1 MIKVGV
7 VDDQAMVR
15 MGIAQLVALSDSHN
29 VVFQAENGEQALEY
43 LSADPVDVIISD
55 LQMPVMDGLRLIE
68 TLRER
73 GIATPVLVLT
83 TFNDS
88 DLVVRAMRAG
98 ANGFL
103 LKDVDLE
110 HLNHALETVAQGGFL
125 FEPQVLAGNKEA
137 FALYRSEPVPSDIND
152 SEKQVLRLIAAGFN
166 NKDIAGFVHLAEGTI
181 KNTVSRILEKT
192 HSRDR
197 TQAVVKA
204 MAWKII

>member
-1 MIKVGV
+1 MIKIGI

-15 MGIAQLVALSDSHN
+15 MGIAQLVSLSNNHT
-29 VVFQAENGEQALEY
+29 VVFEAENGKQALHH
-43 LSADPVDVIISD
+43 LANAPIDLLISD
-55 LQMPVMDGLRLIE
+55 VQMPVMDGIQLIQI
-68 TLRER
+68 LHER
-73 GIATPVLVLT
+73 AITIPVLVLT

-88 DLVVRAMRAG
+88 DLVMRAMRAG

-110 HLNHALETVAQGGFL
+110 HLNQAIETVAEGGFL
-125 FEPQVLAGNKEA
+125 FEPQVLRLTDEA
-137 FALYRSEPVPSDIND
+137 SALYENEQAPTDISDT
-152 SEKQVLRLIAAGFN
+152 EKQILRLIAAGFS
-166 NKDIAGFVHLAEGTI
+166 NKDIAGFVHLAQGTV

-204 MAWKII
+204 MVWKLI